1 MCATCTLLA
10 AKIFSPSER
19 LLNDAHHLVYLKANR
34 VCVSSEDTYASALH
48 RFVHYATT
56 IAGLPVVVARPP
68 GADGCIPLPLI
79 RVFLG
84 YASRKFK
91 YNTIRSTLSAL
102 ADWHKSKGAPT
113 TTVSNREVDQLMA
126 SIRTNQG
133 PAGLPQGKEGMS
145 TAMLKLL
152 LAHLASSKNRTSPM
166 HDLLARDAA
175 WLVVGFFGSLRRSE
189 LIALRIS
196 DVAVTPSH
204 ITITIRR
211 SKTDQVGAGA
221 QVCLAHTSGSGV
233 AIAGPIRT
241 LLAILQKQGAHP
253 SSPLFPSWDY
263 HRGRGSTKIRSR
275 RTDDGK
281 ATPSAPT

>member
-1 MCATCTLLA
+1 
-10 AKIFSPSER
+10 
-19 LLNDAHHLVYLKANR
+19 
-34 VCVSSEDTYASALH
+34 
-48 RFVHYATT
+48 
-56 IAGLPVVVARPP
+56 
-68 GADGCIPLPLI
+68 
-79 RVFLG
+79 
-84 YASRKFK
+84 
-91 YNTIRSTLSAL
+91 
-102 ADWHKSKGAPT
+102 
-113 TTVSNREVDQLMA
+113 MA

-152 LAHLASSKNRTSPM
+152 LAHLASSRNRTNPM

-189 LIALRIS
+189 LSALRIS

-221 QVCLAHTSGSGV
+221 QVSLAHTSGSGV

-241 LLAILQKQGAHP
+241 LLAILQKKGPDP

-263 HRGRGSTKIRSR
+263 HRGRGSTR
-275 RTDDGK
+275 
-281 ATPSAPT
+281 